1 MPFGLKQN
9 LLGEREIVSGL
20 CRWSMMMK
28 SDEAQNTFPI
38 KNYDKSPELS
48 RLGLADLRAMH
59 SLAAQFSP
67 VFLRETGLF
76 PFRDE
81 KHVIW
86 IATADPSAIEPIDAL
101 RLTLGGDVMLVT
113 AAREDIETVL
123 DLVAAGP
130 GEEAERD
137 EETQNPDLTADD
149 AESLRDLASGAPVV
163 QALDQI
169 FERAVSWRGT
179 DIHIE
184 PLKRDLRVRIRVDGI
199 LRVLPMNQNISAR
212 ALVSRVKILS
222 GLNIAEHR
230 LPQDG
235 RARMQVR
242 GREFD
247 LRVATMPT
255 MGGEAAI
262 LRLLERNSKLVTF
275 DKIGFNARD
284 EAVLR
289 RQLARPH
296 GLLIVTGPTG
306 SGKTTTLAASIA
318 EMNDAS
324 RKILTIEDPVEYEIP
339 GISQSQVRSAIGL
352 TFASALRAFLRQ
364 DPDVIMVG
372 EIRDGETASIALQ
385 AALTG
390 HLVLSTLHTNSAAA
404 ALNRLTDLG
413 VEPFL
418 VASTLTAVIAQR
430 LARMLCPDC
439 KKAAPLTQA
448 DLDSDPR
455 LTGFGFEKG
464 MILHHAVGCDRCA
477 HTGYRGRSALF
488 EVLEIT
494 EEVRRLILNGE
505 DEGSIVATARS
516 QGMQTML
523 DDGLARCR
531 QGFTTIDEVFRVV
544 AQS

>member
-1 MPFGLKQN
+1 MDVDKTSDLALP
-9 LLGEREIVSGL
+9 VSGTDVADGDL
-20 CRWSMMMK
+20 TLSIPDEG
-28 SDEAQNTFPI
+28 SDPPRI
-38 KNYDKSPELS
+38 
-48 RLGLADLRAMH
+48 
-59 SLAAQFSP
+59 SLAMMQAASSLAGQFSQ
-67 VFLRETGLF
+67 VFLRESGLF
-76 PFRDE
+76 PFRAE
-81 KHVIW
+81 NGAIW
-86 IATADPSAIEPIDAL
+86 IAAADPNRPEPIDAL
-101 RLTLGGDVMLVT
+101 RLTLAGDIAIAT
-113 AAREDIETVL
+113 AAREDIETIL
-123 DLVAAGP
+123 DLVSTRETETEAQAGDSQSP
-130 GEEAERD
+130 DVTAE
-137 EETQNPDLTADD
+137 D

-163 QALDQI
+163 QALEQI
-169 FERAVSWRGT
+169 FERAVTWRGT

-184 PLKRDLRVRIRVDGI
+184 PLKRELRVRIRVDGI
-199 LRVLPMNQNISAR
+199 LRLMPVPQNVSAR

-262 LRLLERNSKLVTF
+262 LRLLERNSTLVAF
-275 DKIGFNARD
+275 GKIGFSPRD

-289 RQLARPH
+289 RQLGRPH

-318 EMNDAS
+318 EMNDTS
-324 RKILTIEDPVEYEIP
+324 RKILTIEDPVEYELP
-339 GISQSQVRSAIGL
+339 GVSQSQVRSAIGL
-352 TFASALRAFLRQ
+352 TFANALRAFLRQ

-372 EIRDGETASIALQ
+372 EIRDGETASIAMQ
-385 AALTG
+385 ASLTG

-413 VEPFL
+413 IEPFL
-418 VASTLTAVIAQR
+418 VASTLTTVVAQR
-430 LARMLCPDC
+430 LARNLCPDC
-439 KKAAPLTQA
+439 KKPAAVTQQ
-448 DLDSDPR
+448 DLEEDPR
-455 LTGFGFEKG
+455 LTAFGFEIG
-464 MILHHAVGCDRCA
+464 TILHHAVGCERCA
-477 HTGYRGRSALF
+477 HTGYRGRGALF

-494 EEVRRLILNGE
+494 DEIRRLILNGA
-505 DEGSIVATARS
+505 DEGIIVQTART

-531 QGFTTIDEVFRVV
+531 LGQTTIDEVFRVV